1 MGEFLLGLVV
11 ECEEGLLFL
20 ADEHEAVV
28 IITFNIGGQ
37 LDVGDEEVVVFI
49 LRGRELTC
57 SSLVL
62 NQSLARPYLTGI
74 LNKYCCKW

>member
-1 MGEFLLGLVV
+1 LGEFLLGLVV
-11 ECEEGLLFL
+11 EGEEGFFFL

-28 IITFNIGGQ
+28 IITFNISGQ
-37 LDVGDEEVVVFI
+37 LDVRDQEIVVLV
-49 LRGRELTC
+49 LRRLRFTC

-74 LNKYCCKW
+74 IKQILL

>member
-1 MGEFLLGLVV
+1 MGELLLGLVV
-11 ECEEGLLFL
+11 EGEEGLFFL

-28 IITFNIGGQ
+28 IITFNISGQ

-49 LRGRELTC
+49 LNGGVLTC

-74 LNKYCCKW
+74 IKQILL